1 MIPVRNT
8 EKTEAQNIMLVAM
21 KKPEVINFETQN
33 PEYQNYLSKKMYLTP
48 SEDAL
53 VLTDDFAPVN
63 SYISKLLD

>member
-1 MIPVRNT
+1 
-8 EKTEAQNIMLVAM
+8 M